1 MNGNYRTG
9 KSADMNP
16 AELKKAIKIAE
27 TILADAEADRK
38 KQDADRKKAA
48 EAAADQK
55 RKQHQKKTGKKKP
68 AAKAPKKAK
77 TAEQEAQEKMIR
89 FFEAIANY
97 YNNGKREG

>member
-1 MNGNYRTG
+1 MTGSFKTNGA
-9 KSADMNP
+9 SDP
-16 AELKKAIKIAE
+16 AELRKAVKLAE
-27 TILADAEADRK
+27 SILAEAEAERK

-77 TAEQEAQEKMIR
+77 TAEQEAQEKMIK

-97 YNNGKREG
+97 YNNGKQEG